1 MRFNGIG
8 ASEGIA
14 LGLTAVFRHTE
25 EEAAPSDTAPS
36 TIGGRGNIETEMKRF
51 FQGRDRL
58 VRELETLVSE
68 AAEKIGVEEA
78 GIFEGYIEIVMDDE
92 IEESVRAG
100 IANGMDAVTA
110 INKTISGIAE
120 EFAALE
126 GSYMGERTS
135 DLKDLGRRLSN
146 AVDNREGPAL
156 PVLTEPRILAVDELS
171 PVETVRLDMSKV
183 LAIAADRG
191 GKTGHAAILARSL
204 GIPCVTGLG
213 SFSGSAGDGWF
224 CIVDGDAGIVELDPG
239 EELIRRYKR
248 LAAARKVKQDA
259 VKAAAFEPAITKD
272 GITFMVCANLGSP
285 DEAESVCNAGADGVG
300 LFRTEFL
307 YMNSR
312 SLPSE
317 AEQYTVYTK
326 ALRMLRGKPLTVRT
340 LDIGGDKDLPAL
352 GLTKEDNPFL
362 GCRGIRISLERP
374 DLFRPQIRALFRA
387 AAEGPLHIM
396 FPMVISVTEV
406 RRLKR
411 EAATWKAE
419 LEAEGAAVGNAP
431 IGIMIETPAA
441 ALMARELAA
450 EADFFSIGT
459 NDLTQ
464 YTLAVDRTNER
475 IADLYDPF
483 NPAVLRLIQQTC
495 SAAIEAGIP
504 ASMCGEF
511 ASHELA
517 VPLLAGFGLR
527 EFSVAAPRVPLVKAA
542 IRRLDS
548 RSCRALAQQ
557 VIPLT
562 CAEEV
567 REVLAKWKT

>member
-1 MRFNGIG
+1 VRFSGIG

-14 LGLTAVFRHTE
+14 LGLITVFRHPQE
-25 EEAAPSDTAPS
+25 DAEPS
-36 TIGGRGNIETEMKRF
+36 TIGNRGRVNIETEMERF
-51 FQGRDRL
+51 HQGRGRL
-58 VRELETLVSE
+58 VRELETIASE
-68 AAEKIGVEEA
+68 AVEKLGAEEA

-100 IANGMDAVTA
+100 IEEGMDIVTA
-110 INKTISGIAE
+110 INKTMFSIAE
-120 EFAALE
+120 EFASME
-126 GSYMGERTS
+126 GSYMSERTS

-146 AVDNREGPAL
+146 AVENREGPVL
-156 PVLTEPRILAVDELS
+156 PMLIKTRILVVDELS
-171 PVETVRLDMSKV
+171 PVETVRLDLSKV

-213 SFSGSAGDGWF
+213 SFSGTAGDGCF
-224 CIVDGDAGIVELDPG
+224 CIVDGNAGIVELNPG
-239 EELIRRYKR
+239 KEVISRYKR
-248 LAAARKVKQDA
+248 LAAVHKAEQDM
-259 VKAAAFEPAITKD
+259 VKATAFEPAITKD
-272 GITFMVCANLGSP
+272 GITLTVCANLSSP
-285 DEAESVCNAGADGVG
+285 DEAESVFNTGADGVG

-317 AEQYTVYTK
+317 ADQYIVYTR

-340 LDIGGDKDLPAL
+340 MDIGGDKDLPAL

-374 DLFRPQIRALFRA
+374 DLFKPQIRALFRA
-387 AAEGPLHIM
+387 ATEGPIHIM

-406 RRLKR
+406 RRLK
-411 EAATWKAE
+411 AAAAEWKAE
-419 LEAEGAAVGNAP
+419 LEDEGAAVGNVP
-431 IGIMIETPAA
+431 IGIMIETPSA
-441 ALMARELAA
+441 ALMARELAV

-464 YTLAVDRTNER
+464 YTLAVDRGNER

-483 NPAVLRLIQQTC
+483 NPAVLRLIQQSC
-495 SAAIEAGIP
+495 GAAIEAGIP
-504 ASMCGEF
+504 SSMCGEF
-511 ASHELA
+511 ASNELA
-517 VPLLAGFGLR
+517 IPLLVGFGLG
-527 EFSVAAPRVPLVKAA
+527 EFSVAASRVPLVKAA
-542 IRRLDS
+542 IRCLDS
-548 RSCRALAQQ
+548 RSCRALAQE

-567 REVLAKWKT
+567 RDVLTKWKA